1 VIKDNLTTTALV
13 KSIKALLKA
22 QNISQA
28 ELARRSRLP
37 PTNINRLLN
46 SEDTDF
52 SPQLDTVVAIA
63 YGFGISISEILN
75 GVESKNAKI
84 VETPKTISKQVSR
97 LIEDFL
103 LSSEE
108 GRIELLRTA
117 EHTAALNESV

>member
-1 VIKDNLTTTALV
+1 MIKDNLTTTALV

-22 QNISQA
+22 QNISNA
-28 ELARRSRLP
+28 KLARRSRLS

-63 YGFGISISEILN
+63 SGFGISISEILN

-97 LIEDFL
+97 LIENFFYRAKR
-103 LSSEE
+103 EE
-108 GRIELLRTA
+108 
-117 EHTAALNESV
+117 

>member
-1 VIKDNLTTTALV
+1 M
-13 KSIKALLKA
+13 
-22 QNISQA
+22 
-28 ELARRSRLP
+28 ARRSRLP

-63 YGFGISISEILN
+63 SGFGISISEILN

-117 EHTAALNESV
+117 EHMAALNESV